1 MASTR
6 RARAALA
13 ALATTTLVASACSG
27 GNGNGEQPTDDV
39 PYDSPVTL
47 VWWHNASEE
56 GPGKAYWQKVAD
68 DFMALH
74 PTVTIEIE
82 AIQNETLQR
91 TRIPAALQAGA
102 PPPDIFMV
110 WGGGEIREQVR
121 DGDYLK
127 DLTPYLD
134 DAFLSNMIALDP
146 WKVDGKQYG
155 LPFRWGLE
163 GIFYNKEHF
172 AAAGITEPPK
182 TMSELKEAIQKLKA
196 IGVIP
201 ISVGAGDQWP
211 AAHWW
216 YNFAIR
222 SCSPEALR
230 AAANDHNFDDPCFI
244 RAGELLQEFLELEPF
259 QPDFLNTR
267 FSVADGSAALFGN
280 GQSAMELMGDW
291 FRGTASNFAADF
303 DGEKSEYVDRVIGWF
318 PFPEVEGA
326 AGDPTA
332 ALGGGDGWGCAKN
345 SPIECV
351 EFIKYLSTLEVQRG
365 YAETGSG
372 IPVVKGAEEAI
383 SQPVL
388 RQIAD
393 ATSQAK
399 SAHLWLDTTYGTT
412 IGTAMNDAIIAIF
425 EGSGTP
431 EGVVEAMK
439 AAAAR

>member
-13 ALATTTLVASACSG
+13 ALATTTLVASGCG
-27 GNGNGEQPTDDV
+27 GGGSDQPSDDV

-56 GPGKAYWQKVAD
+56 GPGKQYWEKVAR
-68 DFMALH
+68 DFMDQH

-82 AIQNETLQR
+82 AIENETLQR

-110 WGGGEIREQVR
+110 WGGGEIIEQVR

-134 DAFLSNMIALDP
+134 DAFKNSVVALDP
-146 WKVDGKQYG
+146 WQVDGKQYG
-155 LPFRWGLE
+155 VPFRWGLE
-163 GIFYNKEHF
+163 GIFYNKELF
-172 AAAGITEPPK
+172 AQAGITDTPK
-182 TMSELKEAIQKLKA
+182 TMTELKEAIEKLKG

-201 ISVGAGDQWP
+201 ISVGAGDNWP

-230 AAANDHNFDDPCFI
+230 AAANDHNFDDQCFI
-244 RAGELLQEFLELEPF
+244 KAGELLQDFLATEPF

-280 GQSAMELMGDW
+280 GKSAMELMGDW
-291 FRGTASNFAADF
+291 FRGTASTFASDF

-326 AGDPTA
+326 PGDPTA

-351 EFIKYLSTLEVQRG
+351 EFIKYLSTLEVQKG
-365 YAETGSG
+365 YAATGSG
-372 IPVVKGAEEAI
+372 LPVAKGAEAAI
-383 SQPVL
+383 TQPVL

-393 ATSQAK
+393 ATAQAK
-399 SAHLWLDTTYGTT
+399 TAYLWLDTTYGAT
-412 IGTAMNDAIIAIF
+412 IGNPMNAAIVKIF

-431 EGVVEAMK
+431 EDVVNAMK

>member
-13 ALATTTLVASACSG
+13 ALATTTLVVGACGSG
-27 GNGNGEQPTDDV
+27 GGETQPTDDV
-39 PYDSPVTL
+39 PYDSDVTL

-56 GPGKAYWQKVAD
+56 GPGKAYWEKVAQ
-68 DFMALH
+68 DFMDAH

-110 WGGGEIREQVR
+110 WGGGEIIEQVR

-134 DAFLSNMIALDP
+134 DAFLSNMVALDP
-146 WKVDGKQYG
+146 WQVDGKQYG

-163 GIFYNKEHF
+163 GIFYNKELF
-172 AAAGITEPPK
+172 EQAGITETPK
-182 TMSELKEAIQKLKA
+182 TMTELREAIEKLKA
-196 IGVIP
+196 INVIP
-201 ISVGAGDQWP
+201 ISVGAGDNWP

-222 SCSPEALR
+222 SCSAEALR
-230 AAANDHNFDDPCFI
+230 AAANDHNFDDPCFV
-244 RAGELLQEFLELEPF
+244 RAGELLQEFVAIEPF
-259 QPDFLNTR
+259 QPDFLNTP
-267 FSVADGSAALFGN
+267 FEGADGSAALFGN
-280 GQSAMELMGDW
+280 ARSAMELMGDW

-303 DGEKSEYVDRVIGWF
+303 DGTSSPSVDRFIGWF
-318 PFPEVEGA
+318 PFPAVEGA
-326 AGDPTA
+326 PGDPTA

-345 SPIECV
+345 APVECV
-351 EFIKYLSTLEVQRG
+351 EFIKYLSSLEVQRG

-372 IPVVKGAEEAI
+372 IPVAKGAESAI
-383 SQPVL
+383 TQPVL
-388 RQIAD
+388 KLIAD
-393 ATSQAK
+393 ATAE
-399 SAHLWLDTTYGTT
+399 ANAAYLWLDTTYGAT
-412 IGTAMNDAIIAIF
+412 IGTPMNAAIVAIF
-425 EGSGTP
+425 NGTGTP
-431 EGVVEAMK
+431 QGVVDAMK
-439 AAAAR
+439 AAAER